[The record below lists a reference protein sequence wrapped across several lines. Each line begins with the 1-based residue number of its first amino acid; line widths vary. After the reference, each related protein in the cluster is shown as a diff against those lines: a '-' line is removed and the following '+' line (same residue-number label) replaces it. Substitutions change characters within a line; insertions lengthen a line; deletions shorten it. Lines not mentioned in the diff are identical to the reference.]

1 MNDEL
6 GSGMRNIY
14 KYMKLY
20 FGENDLSI
28 IVETTRELDMH
39 FDYNRNAYLFKEQ
52 YRAN

>member
-6 GSGMRNIY
+6 GSGMRNTY

-28 IVETTRELDMH
+28 IVETKWYLDVD